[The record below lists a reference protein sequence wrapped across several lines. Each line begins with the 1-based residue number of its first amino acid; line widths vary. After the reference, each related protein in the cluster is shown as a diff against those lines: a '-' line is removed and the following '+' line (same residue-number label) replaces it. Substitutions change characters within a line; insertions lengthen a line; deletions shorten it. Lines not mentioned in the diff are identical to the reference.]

1 MFPPAAVPSAEAS
14 PTAPPAVDAPIIEP
28 ARPGAV
34 TSLAYPSSPPHAAE
48 TTIAPAAAKL
58 PDSLTPPAEPEQ
70 SRRGLLLGIAALMLI
85 VGVGFLLF
93 RLLGGGGTATG
104 AGSPEQAVQQM
115 IDSMRELDS
124 VGFAEI
130 LDPDELDGWVGS
142 FTPAVD
148 KFESF
153 AGETQPAT
161 EQFDAFIEEFSDAV
175 SVAISGPDGDD
186 ITYDVQELDPRGRI
200 SRVRIEGLDVTISVN
215 EGFDEALIVGP
226 PADLVALDLA
236 AVDGAS
242 LTIRDQLGGLDV
254 RGFAPEQGS
263 ETGFVDNAHLD
274 LVTVE
279 KDGSWYISIG
289 YSILENIQNDSSLNL
304 GRPDYG
310 RAYALV
316 DSGDGGGESPEDVV
330 RQMMTAMEGL
340 DYDAMIALTDP
351 MSMPYLHD
359 FQPAIDNNVDQRD
372 IVEASQELDLSIDTL
387 ELGTTPWNERT
398 LVTIDQIGGRFAE
411 GTFDLDTTTWCAS
424 ATSQDGE
431 EISGC
436 LEDAVDEF
444 LRDFDETSIDPS
456 DVVPEH
462 LGLVVIERNG
472 RWFFDPL
479 GSMGYYMDQ
488 VADTAADLDLADTFA
503 ESATPVNGLED
514 FLALSAPI
522 VARGETITSDAVSG
536 QAGVA
541 FDLDGLGQEV
551 GDFDLVQIALARVES
566 DGTAT
571 FLGYEDAQFEPRSAA
586 ATEWSVVYDRE
597 DSDEPTMPALVLETN
612 GPITVT
618 LEEPII
624 TTVDAVDGYSG
635 AIDADGRPQILVLDT
650 SESWSFS
657 GDAFYETVYSWDAP
671 GIVLSDTFYSS
682 QFGDPGFGSFA
693 VITGAP
699 GATFDVTVESF
710 NPPIEEDPPPL
721 EDPPPTD
728 EPLPPTGDP
737 RADRFVEV
745 AVAGLFTDFSFD
757 QQGGYFDGCGPD
769 DPDVRTW
776 AYSDEFGD
784 LALVTPYPS
793 EERAQAAF
801 QALTLMTA
809 PCDNFP
815 DLTFDAIEVG
825 PDENTVTISFSFDG
839 GDVISWERY
848 GLRGDTIIATTSS
861 SVDWLDT
868 NWSRLSD
875 FEG

>member
-1 MFPPAAVPSAEAS
+1 MV
-14 PTAPPAVDAPIIEP
+14 
-28 ARPGAV
+28 
-34 TSLAYPSSPPHAAE
+34 
-48 TTIAPAAAKL
+48 APAATML

-153 AGETQPAT
+153 AADTEPAT
-161 EQFDAFIEEFSDAV
+161 DQFDAFIEEFSDAI
-175 SVAISGPDGDD
+175 SVAISGPDGDA

-215 EGFDEALIVGP
+215 DGFDEALIVGP

-242 LTIRDQLGGLDV
+242 LSIRDQLGGLDV
-254 RGFAPEQGS
+254 QGFAPEQGS
-263 ETGFVDNAHLD
+263 ESAFVDNAHLD

-289 YSILENIQNDSSLNL
+289 YSILENIQNDPGLNL

-316 DSGDGGGESPEDVV
+316 DSGDGGGESPEAVV
-330 RQMMTAMEGL
+330 RQMMTAMESL

-359 FQPAIDNNVDQRD
+359 FQPAIDDNVNRGD
-372 IVEASQELDLSIDTL
+372 IVEVSQELDLSIDTL

-398 LVTIDQIGGRFAE
+398 LVTIDQIAGRVAD
-411 GTFDLDTTTWCAS
+411 GTFSLDTTTWCAS
-424 ATSQDGE
+424 ASQDGE

-436 LEDAVDEF
+436 LEDAIDEF
-444 LRDFDETSIDPS
+444 LREIDETSINPS

-462 LGLVVIERNG
+462 VGLVVIERNG

-479 GSMGYYMDQ
+479 GSMGYYIDQ
-488 VADTAADLDLADTFA
+488 VADTAAEFDLAESFA
-503 ESATPVNGLED
+503 ETATPVNGLED
-514 FLALSAPI
+514 FLALNAPI
-522 VARGETITSDAVSG
+522 VARGETVTSEAVSG

-541 FDLDGLGQEV
+541 FDLAGLGQEV
-551 GDFDLVQIALARVES
+551 GDFDLVQIAVARVES
-566 DGTAT
+566 NGAGTI
-571 FLGYEDAQFEPRSAA
+571 LGYEDASFEERSAA
-586 ATEWSVVYDRE
+586 ATEWIVVYDNE
-597 DSDEPTMPALVLETN
+597 DNDEPTMPALVLATE

-618 LEEPII
+618 LEEPVI
-624 TTVDAVDGYSG
+624 TMVDVVDGYSG

-671 GIVLSDTFYSS
+671 GVVISDTFSSS

-693 VITGAP
+693 VVTGAP
-699 GATFDVTVESF
+699 GATFGVTAESF
-710 NPPIEEDPPPL
+710 DPPVDDDLPPL
-721 EDPPPTD
+721 DDPPRTN
-728 EPLPPTGDP
+728 EPPPPTGDP

-757 QQGGYFDGCGPD
+757 QPGGYFDGCGPD
-769 DPDVRTW
+769 DPDVTTW

-793 EERAQAAF
+793 EERARAAF
-801 QALTLMTA
+801 RALTLMTA
-809 PCDNFP
+809 PCEAFT
-815 DLTFDAIEVG
+815 DLTFEAIEVG
-825 PDENTVTISFSFDG
+825 PDEDTVTISFSFDG

-861 SVDWLDT
+861 SLDWLDT